1 MKLFIRFSLFIILIV
16 LGFHYLTT
24 TTELA
29 KKGEEFSVLKR
40 EIDELE
46 KENRAMTVRLG
57 SLESLLSI
65 EEEAKRQG
73 LVDGAH
79 IVYLPIPPSS
89 LAVSKR

>member
-1 MKLFIRFSLFIILIV
+1 MKLLVRFSLFITLVV
-16 LGFHYLTT
+16 LGFQYFTT

-29 KKGEEFSVLKR
+29 KKGEEFSALKR

-57 SLESLLSI
+57 SRESLLFI
-65 EEEAKRQG
+65 EEEAKLQG
-73 LVDGAH
+73 LVPNTH
-79 IVYLPIPPSS
+79 IVYLPVPPSS